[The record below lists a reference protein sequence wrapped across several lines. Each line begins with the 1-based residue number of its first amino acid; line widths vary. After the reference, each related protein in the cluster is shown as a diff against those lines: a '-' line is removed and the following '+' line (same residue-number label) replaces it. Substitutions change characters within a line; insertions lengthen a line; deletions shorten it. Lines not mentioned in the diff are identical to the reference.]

1 MMPLTMVNTGETN
14 YIKKISGKDD
24 VKRHLNNL
32 GLVEGEKVT
41 VVSKMNGNVILG
53 VKDSR
58 IAIDKMLANRIIV

>member
-14 YIKKISGKDD
+14 YIKKISGKDE